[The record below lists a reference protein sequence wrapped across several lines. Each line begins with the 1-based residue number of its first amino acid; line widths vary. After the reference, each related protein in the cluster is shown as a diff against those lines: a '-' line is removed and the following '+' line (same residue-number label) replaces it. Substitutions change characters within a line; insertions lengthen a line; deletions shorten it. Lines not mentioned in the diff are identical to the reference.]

1 MDARLGPAELQLKQE
16 FYLRP
21 MKSPRQRATAAA
33 AMAMLMLLLPLQAQK
48 PDNPV
53 PAQSAKPQAPPAH
66 QAPPATSSQD
76 AGQKPPVIRVPV
88 NQVVIPV
95 TVKDGDGRLV
105 ADLGR
110 GDFRIF
116 EDNVEQKIAF
126 FSAEAAPLSIIL
138 LIDNDLKSKD
148 AEQVEAS
155 LRAVLS
161 GLSNVDEVFI
171 CRFDQFFHEG
181 HGFTTD
187 QDRLLTE
194 LKRMPLD
201 ESRPTVA
208 PPSAAIN
215 NGPSINGHSAT
226 SDAPNI
232 TGALRNIKGQPTKAL
247 DDAVYTSAQ
256 LLRDRGRDRRKII
269 VLISD
274 GQNGIRANKVSY
286 DDAVKELLRTGISVY
301 SVAVGSAF
309 FDRKFNRLVNYAH
322 ASGGEVYFAA
332 KQNTMEEL
340 YAQVTE
346 EARHQYTLAYSP
358 SGTDK
363 GKDYHE
369 IDVRVERPGLKV
381 VARQGYYT
389 SGIAR

>member
-1 MDARLGPAELQLKQE
+1 MDARHGWQSGKPKKCR
-16 FYLRP
+16 LRF
-21 MKSPRQRATAAA
+21 MKSPRQTAIFAFALFTLAVLSPLAA
-33 AMAMLMLLLPLQAQK
+33 QDP
-48 PDNPV
+48 NT
-53 PAQSAKPQAPPAH
+53 PPAA
-66 QAPPATSSQD
+66 QNQ
-76 AGQKPPVIRVPV
+76 PVIRVPV
-88 NQVVIPV
+88 NQVIIPV
-95 TVKDGDGRLV
+95 TVKNGDGRLI
-105 ADLGR
+105 ADLER

-116 EDNVEQKIAF
+116 EDNVEQRIAF
-126 FSAEAAPLSIIL
+126 FSAEAAPLSVIL

-155 LRAVLS
+155 LRAIVS
-161 GLSNVDEVFI
+161 GLSNIDEAFI

-194 LKRMPLD
+194 IKRTPLD
-201 ESRPTVA
+201 SDKPSVA

-215 NGPSINGHSAT
+215 NGPSINGHSAI

-232 TGALRNIKGQPTKAL
+232 TGGLKNIKGQSTKAL
-247 DDAVYTSAQ
+247 DDAVYSSAQ
-256 LLRDRGRDRRKII
+256 LLRDRGRERRKII
-269 VLISD
+269 LLISD
-274 GQNGIRANKVSY
+274 GQNGIRANKFSY
-286 DDAVKELLRTGISVY
+286 DQALKELLETGISVY
-301 SVAVGSAF
+301 SVAVGPGYL
-309 FDRKFNRLVNYAH
+309 DRKFSRLINYAH
-322 ASGGEVYFAA
+322 ASGGEVFFAA
-332 KQNTMEEL
+332 KQKAMEEL

-358 SGTDK
+358 AGTDK
-363 GKDYHE
+363 GRDYHE

>member
-1 MDARLGPAELQLKQE
+1 
-16 FYLRP
+16 
-21 MKSPRQRATAAA
+21 
-33 AMAMLMLLLPLQAQK
+33 MAPLLVLLPLGAQTPAGTAPEGQA
-48 PDNPV
+48 
-53 PAQSAKPQAPPAH
+53 
-66 QAPPATSSQD
+66 
-76 AGQKPPVIRVPV
+76 QKPPVIRVPV

-95 TVKDGDGRLV
+95 TVKDGGGRLV
-105 ADLGR
+105 ADLER

-116 EDNVEQKIAF
+116 EDTVEQRIAF
-126 FSAEAAPLSIIL
+126 FSAEAAPLSVIL

-148 AEQVEAS
+148 AKQVEGS
-155 LRAVLS
+155 LRAVVS
-161 GLSNVDEVFI
+161 GLSESDEAFI

-181 HGFTTD
+181 HGFTGD

-194 LKRMPLD
+194 LKRTPID
-201 ESRPTVA
+201 DSRPNVA

-232 TGALRNIKGQPTKAL
+232 SGALKNIKGQSTKAL
-247 DDAVYTSAQ
+247 DDAVYNAAQ

-269 VLISD
+269 FLISD
-274 GQNGIRANKVSY
+274 GQNGIRSNKFSY

-309 FDRKFNRLVNYAH
+309 FDRKFSRLVNYAH

-332 KQNTMEEL
+332 KQKAMEEL

-358 SGTDK
+358 FGTDK

-369 IDVRVERPGLKV
+369 VDVRVERPGLKV